1 MLKCIKPRC
10 RRQGGSDSEVYQ
22 TWVNFFSSLKLNLVA
37 TDVASRGCKKQRQDK
52 AIFSCRDGFEM
63 HFPKCEPPK
72 SPMNLAKITWEV
84 KQFNIVILLVLSTDS
99 VVLHDVPF
107 ESHLFRQN
115 DGFFTCLDDFPCFVH
130 SSLCGFSRIIF
141 NLFLIS
147 LIYNSPKN
155 LLLNKGNY
163 FLGLP
168 LDLGIKNIKPSF
180 QPCLFPL

>member
-1 MLKCIKPRC
+1 MLKCINRDAGDKGVLIPKFTRL
-10 RRQGGSDSEVYQ
+10 GFNV
-22 TWVNFFSSLKLNLVA
+22 FSSLKLNLVA
-37 TDVASRGCKKQRQDK
+37 TDVVSRGCKKQGQDK
-52 AIFSCRDGFEM
+52 AILSCRDGFEI

-84 KQFNIVILLVLSTDS
+84 KQFNIIILLVLSTDS

-115 DGFFTCLDDFPCFVH
+115 DVFSPVWTTFPVSFIQPFADSLD
-130 SSLCGFSRIIF
+130 LY
-141 NLFLIS
+141 LIS
-147 LIYNSPKN
+147 LIYNLPQN

-180 QPCLFPL
+180 QPCLFPQ